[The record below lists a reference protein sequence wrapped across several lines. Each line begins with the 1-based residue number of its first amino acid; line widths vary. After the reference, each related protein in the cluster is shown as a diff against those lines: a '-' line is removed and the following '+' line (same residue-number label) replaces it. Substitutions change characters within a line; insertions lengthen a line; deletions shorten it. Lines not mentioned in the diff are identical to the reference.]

1 MIGLQTLI
9 FVDDLLRGAKN
20 MNCLR
25 SGYVKLDYVLK
36 EVLGDIEV
44 KNKKKKKDSYLRDKL
59 CSEGLRACIEARV
72 RDRPA
77 MIKGSRYM

>member
-1 MIGLQTLI
+1 MSKSIDGRIGLQTLI

-44 KNKKKKKDSYLRDKL
+44 KKKKKRIHISGTN
-59 CSEGLRACIEARV
+59 SAV
-72 RDRPA
+72 
-77 MIKGSRYM
+77 KG